1 MQNKKTIQYMTDGN
15 ECFASRYEFNKNH
28 FVTYIPEYNQFYLQI
43 YQNDSYMN
51 EIYSEIKIPDY
62 STLSEEELFQESTV
76 NTEDVYEIME
86 YQKVLKYFHE
96 VQDIQMD
103 SVKAWNY
110 NTYEVN
116 YVRND

>member
-1 MQNKKTIQYMTDGN
+1 
-15 ECFASRYEFNKNH
+15 
-28 FVTYIPEYNQFYLQI
+28 
-43 YQNDSYMN
+43 
-51 EIYSEIKIPDY
+51 
-62 STLSEEELFQESTV
+62 
-76 NTEDVYEIME
+76 ME

-103 SVKAWNY
+103 SVKTWNY

>member
-1 MQNKKTIQYMTDGN
+1 MTDGN
-15 ECFASRYEFNKNH
+15 DCFASRYEFIKNH

-62 STLSEEELFQESTV
+62 STLSEEELFQESTIS
-76 NTEDVYEIME
+76 TEDVYELIE
-86 YQKVLKYFHE
+86 YQKVLKYFHKSH
-96 VQDIQMD
+96 DIEMD
-103 SVKAWNY
+103 MVKPWRY